1 MTRVK
6 AKGYGQYM
14 FHEAQMHLLAIIVW
28 LKSVIYGQRKSKTS
42 FFAVLTTN
50 RFV

>member
-14 FHEAQMHLLAIIVW
+14 FHEAKMHLLAINRVA
-28 LKSVIYGQRKSKTS
+28 LKRDLRAALIKDELFCSINHK
-42 FFAVLTTN
+42 
-50 RFV
+50 